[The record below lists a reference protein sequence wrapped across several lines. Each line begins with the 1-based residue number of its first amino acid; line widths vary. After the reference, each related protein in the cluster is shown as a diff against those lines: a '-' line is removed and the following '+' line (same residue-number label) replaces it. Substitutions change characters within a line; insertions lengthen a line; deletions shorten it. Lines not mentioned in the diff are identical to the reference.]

1 LCVICFASCLVFLLT
16 SAESQHFESFSKQA
30 SDLLG
35 ELFSQQ
41 GNGLLVK
48 ELGEQA
54 NNLLAKS

>member
-1 LCVICFASCLVFLLT
+1 LNLSPSRSL
-16 SAESQHFESFSKQA
+16 
-30 SDLLG
+30 DLLG

-48 ELGEQA
+48 ELGKQA